1 MIENLLAKIDP
12 SKENDRKLIA
22 RAFELAKRAHEG
34 QFREGGAPYI
44 THPLAAAE
52 ILADLKLDSPAI
64 AACLLHDVLED
75 TAVTEKQMEK
85 EFGQEI
91 TFLVKGVTKLSNL
104 TYRQQE
110 ESNLKTQNLKVA
122 SLRKMLFAM
131 AEDVR
136 VILIKLADRYH
147 NMATLQTC
155 APEKRQRIALETL
168 EIYAPI
174 AERLG
179 MGQIKGELED
189 MAFVHAFPE
198 EYRELM
204 KKVKDKYAI
213 RQKYAHKILPLVTQ
227 KLQESNIQL
236 LNVHARAK
244 HYYSLYKKLQKVGEL
259 DRIFDLVA
267 LRIILPDISGCY
279 EALGIIH
286 KNYKPVPGL
295 IKDYIAMPK
304 LNGYRSIHTTVF
316 AEEGRIIEIQLRTP
330 EMHEHAENGIA
341 AHWSYSESNK
351 NKKHAADI
359 KEAQWVAQLKNW
371 LKDSDNQELYQSLR
385 ANFFSDRVFVL
396 TPKGEVKDLPEGS
409 TPLDFA
415 YAIHTDLGH
424 SAKGARVNGK
434 MVPFDYQLRN
444 GQIVE
449 IIRGKIKK
457 PSQDWLRFIKSGEAK
472 KKIQSWFKQNGQV
485 IKTNKE
491 RIKLLLT
498 VKDKIGLLAEIGGI
512 MKELKINILE
522 IKNSPP
528 MKGKADIQLT
538 LNVTNRDQ
546 SKKLFQK
553 LEDNKNIFNVR
564 KI

>member
-110 ESNLKTQNLKVA
+110 ESNLKVA

-155 APEKRQRIALETL
+155 SPEKRQRIALETL

-279 EALGIIH
+279 EAFGIIH

-341 AHWSYSESNK
+341 AHWSYSESDK
-351 NKKHAADI
+351 NKLHAADI

-396 TPKGEVKDLPEGS
+396 TP
-409 TPLDFA
+409 
-415 YAIHTDLGH
+415 
-424 SAKGARVNGK
+424 
-434 MVPFDYQLRN
+434 Q
-444 GQIVE
+444 
-449 IIRGKIKK
+449 
-457 PSQDWLRFIKSGEAK
+457 
-472 KKIQSWFKQNGQV
+472 
-485 IKTNKE
+485 
-491 RIKLLLT
+491 
-498 VKDKIGLLAEIGGI
+498 
-512 MKELKINILE
+512 
-522 IKNSPP
+522 
-528 MKGKADIQLT
+528 
-538 LNVTNRDQ
+538 
-546 SKKLFQK
+546 
-553 LEDNKNIFNVR
+553 
-564 KI
+564 